1 MTLKLWNDY
10 DMKKAIYLLIRKR
23 ENVMKCTLSIQEKLK
38 DLRVGKGLSL
48 EELAKET
55 GLSKSALGSY
65 ERNDYKDISHTAI
78 ISLAKYYGVSADYL
92 LGLTENI
99 VEDSSTIS
107 ELKLDDE
114 TVKILKSGVINNRL
128 LCEIIKHPDFWKFMS
143 DTEIYIDSLAEMQI
157 RNLNSFVA
165 LMRNKIL
172 LRDEISDSDHYLQT
186 LKSCEIEEN
195 EYFSRL
201 ISEDITA
208 ITKDLKESHRRDTDT
223 GDENNP
229 LNDVI
234 DIVKEYATATDPMKA
249 TLSTLSKQ
257 LGMNFNKMDPAEV
270 QFFTTLVEKYSTV
283 YRSMLP
289 KKGRGKK

>member
-1 MTLKLWNDY
+1 
-10 DMKKAIYLLIRKR
+10 
-23 ENVMKCTLSIQEKLK
+23 MKCTLSIQEKLK

-65 ERNDYKDISHTAI
+65 ESNDYKDISHTAI
-78 ISLAKYYGVSADYL
+78 ISLAKYYGVSTDYL

-99 VEDSSTIS
+99 EEASSPIS

-114 TVKILKSGVINNRL
+114 TVKVLKSGAINNRL

-165 LMRNKIL
+165 LMRNKIR
-172 LRDEISDSDHYLQT
+172 LRDELSDSDHYLQT
-186 LKSCEIEEN
+186 LNSCEIEEN

-201 ISEDITA
+201 ISEDISA
-208 ITKDLKESHRRDTDT
+208 IAKDIKEAHRRDIDI

-234 DIVKEYATATDPMKA
+234 DIVREYATATDPMKA

>member
-1 MTLKLWNDY
+1 
-10 DMKKAIYLLIRKR
+10 
-23 ENVMKCTLSIQEKLK
+23 MKCTLSIQEKLK

-65 ERNDYKDISHTAI
+65 ESNDYKDISHTAI
-78 ISLAKYYGVSADYL
+78 ISLAKYYGVSTDYL

-99 VEDSSTIS
+99 EEASSPIS

-114 TVKILKSGVINNRL
+114 TVKVLKSGAINNRL

-157 RNLNSFVA
+157 RTLNSFVA
-165 LMRNKIL
+165 LMRNKIR
-172 LRDEISDSDHYLQT
+172 LRDELSDSDHYLQT
-186 LKSCEIEEN
+186 LNSCEIEEN

-201 ISEDITA
+201 ISEDISA
-208 ITKDLKESHRRDTDT
+208 IAKDIKESHRRDTDT

-234 DIVKEYATATDPMKA
+234 DIVREYATATDPMKA

-257 LGMNFNKMDPAEV
+257 LGMNFGKMDPAEV

>member
-1 MTLKLWNDY
+1 
-10 DMKKAIYLLIRKR
+10 
-23 ENVMKCTLSIQEKLK
+23 MKCTLSIQEKLK

-48 EELAKET
+48 EELARET

-65 ERNDYKDISHTAI
+65 ESNDYKDISHIAI
-78 ISLAKYYGVSADYL
+78 IALAKYYGVSTDYL

-99 VEDSSTIS
+99 EEESSTVS

-114 TVKILKSGVINNRL
+114 TVKILKSGTINNRL

-165 LMRNKIL
+165 LMRNKIRL
-172 LRDEISDSDHYLQT
+172 IDEISDSDHYLQT

-195 EYFSRL
+195 EYFNRL

-208 ITKDLKESHRRDTDT
+208 IAKDIKKSHRRDTET

-234 DIVKEYATATDPMKA
+234 DIVKEYAAATDPMKA